1 MFDDVDLN
9 CIFFAKTP
17 GTLVILYKTSVLN
30 GNKLWREKSE
40 RNLKQIFTNGWIFIV
55 GKCFE
60 RLVGEICLHL

>member
-30 GNKLWREKSE
+30 GNKLWREKMKE
-40 RNLKQIFTNGWIFIV
+40 TYNKYLQMDEF
-55 GKCFE
+55 
-60 RLVGEICLHL
+60 L